1 MTDANQTAEKVAEGR
16 LDPRIYSVV
25 NGKLMRRTATARIE
39 MTMAEAAAEL
49 NHLRG
54 LLVQWSITAPAF
66 RSKPIGSPGSA
77 ARQEQEL
84 HCKLE
89 DATNA
94 ALLFP

>member
-1 MTDANQTAEKVAEGR
+1 MSNNPKEVVTDGR
-16 LDPRIYSVV
+16 LDPRMYSVV
-25 NGKLMRRTATARIE
+25 NGKLMRRTATARVE

-66 RSKPIGSPGSA
+66 RSKPVGAPGSA

-89 DATNA
+89 DATNT